1 VKNISQYIV
10 DYLKSY
16 KKVSI
21 PGFGVFTVEFS
32 GAKMDDEKK
41 SILPPSQFVLFSQNF
56 EESDNSIAS
65 YISLEKIISVS
76 NALHELQTQTDFW
89 KKKIAA
95 KEEFSI
101 ENLGSFVKED
111 TNLVFKGER
120 LSSDSPYFFGL
131 EEIVFSE
138 IQNKKSGKTI
148 ENSDKEYQFS
158 KSVLWIFLLI
168 IPLFLIAYFAY
179 TNQELLFGKKSFED
193 ISIKN
198 STHRIEKIKKQI
210 PTVVDSLKTDSVK
223 VAP

>member
-1 VKNISQYIV
+1 
-10 DYLKSY
+10 
-16 KKVSI
+16 
-21 PGFGVFTVEFS
+21 
-32 GAKMDDEKK
+32 M
-41 SILPPSQFVLFSQNF
+41 LFSQNF

-111 TNLVFKGER
+111 ANLVFKGER

-138 IQNKKSGKTI
+138 IQNKKSEKKI

-168 IPLFLIAYFAY
+168 IPLFLIAYFAF